1 MKFMTLCTAV
11 CALAAAA
18 SCVVTADAGSVPM
31 TSAEFND
38 ALSEKNV
45 FVKYQAPW

>member
-1 MKFMTLCTAV
+1 MKLLSLF
-11 CALAAAA
+11 ALAAAA
-18 SCVVTADAGSVPM
+18 TIATTDAASVPM
-31 TSAEFND
+31 TSDIFND